1 MSTYGVFC
9 ERLNSCTFFHGY
21 PMALPFSD
29 KSVFA
34 SDPFTTFYRQL
45 TEATEEVVPAE
56 DAEAKDTEAKDTEE
70 VVDDEAE
77 TEDTDTASLETI
89 VKAFTESIRH
99 AIEDF
104 IIAEK
109 ELDKLESADNSSEVI
124 FGVQEAKT
132 ELEDLKRF
140 SEKLSTVFDE
150 SIKEFKKTVGQ

>member
-1 MSTYGVFC
+1 
-9 ERLNSCTFFHGY
+9 
-21 PMALPFSD
+21 MALPFSD
-29 KSVFA
+29 KSAFA

-56 DAEAKDTEAKDTEE
+56 DAEAKDTEE

-89 VKAFTESIRH
+89 VKAFTEAIRH